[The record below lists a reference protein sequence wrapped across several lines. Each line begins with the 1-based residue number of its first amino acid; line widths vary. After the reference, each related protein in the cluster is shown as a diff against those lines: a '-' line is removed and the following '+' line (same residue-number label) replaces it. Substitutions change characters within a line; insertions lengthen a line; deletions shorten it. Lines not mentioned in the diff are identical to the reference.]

1 MRNKSEIKCWKLK
14 QKWTDGYLKDFYN
27 FQMLHQQLYENHHLI
42 LDQLDLHQD
51 EDHVQSSHC
60 PTVFHKKSNI
70 SSTSSPEP
78 SHFIMAQQ
86 FRVIKDSR
94 QYEDGFRVSSSE
106 IDQNH
111 LQMGPPAHIPTLKNL
126 KIISSEEPSST
137 SMPDLG
143 KFYDEF
149 FQLEKGMRFQTKSI
163 KSPLRSPSIFVFK
176 LLLP

>member
-1 MRNKSEIKCWKLK
+1 
-14 QKWTDGYLKDFYN
+14 
-27 FQMLHQQLYENHHLI
+27 
-42 LDQLDLHQD
+42 
-51 EDHVQSSHC
+51 
-60 PTVFHKKSNI
+60 
-70 SSTSSPEP
+70 
-78 SHFIMAQQ
+78 MAQQ

-149 FQLEKGMRFQTKSI
+149 FQLEKGNEIPDKINKIPQAS
-163 KSPLRSPSIFVFK
+163 SPSIFVFK